1 MFKFLKKSEQQS
13 PIENSDFDAIEILI
27 LFANADGK
35 IDNNEKE
42 NIVEF
47 IKSQFPDK
55 DASSLF
61 NSLKVKSDDSISF
74 NENINE
80 LNKKLSKSE
89 KLDLLR
95 TIWNLILA
103 DGVVDKYEENLF
115 YRIGDL
121 IYIKRT
127 ELNKIKNTSIKF
139 SLRR

>member
-1 MFKFLKKSEQQS
+1 MFKFLKRSEQQS

-42 NIVEF
+42 NIVKF
-47 IKSQFPDK
+47 IKSEFPDK
-55 DASSLF
+55 NATSLF
-61 NSLKVKSDDSISF
+61 NSLKVKSDNSISF

-80 LNKKLSKSE
+80 LNKKLGKSE

-127 ELNKIKNTSIKF
+127 ELNKIKNT
-139 SLRR
+139 

>member
-1 MFKFLKKSEQQS
+1 MFRFLKRSEQQS

-47 IKSQFPDK
+47 IKSEFPDK
-55 DASSLF
+55 NATSLF
-61 NSLKVKSDDSISF
+61 NSLKVKSDNSISF

-80 LNKKLSKSE
+80 LNKKLGKSE

-127 ELNKIKNTSIKF
+127 ELNKIKNT
-139 SLRR
+139 

>member
-1 MFKFLKKSEQQS
+1 MFKFLKRSEQQLS
-13 PIENSDFDAIEILI
+13 IENSDFDAIEILI

-35 IDNNEKE
+35 IDENEKK

-55 DASSLF
+55 NATSLF
-61 NSLKVKSDDSISF
+61 NSLKVKSDNSISF

-89 KLDLLR
+89 KLDFLR

-127 ELNKIKNTSIKF
+127 ELNKIKNT
-139 SLRR
+139 

>member
-1 MFKFLKKSEQQS
+1 LFKFLKRSEQQS
-13 PIENSDFDAIEILI
+13 PIKNSDFDAIEILI

-42 NIVEF
+42 NIIEF
-47 IKSQFPDK
+47 IKTEFPDK
-55 DASSLF
+55 NATSLF
-61 NSLKVKSDDSISF
+61 HSLKVKSDNSISF

-127 ELNKIKNTSIKF
+127 ELNKIKNT
-139 SLRR
+139 

>member
-1 MFKFLKKSEQQS
+1 MFKFLKRSEQQS

-35 IDNNEKE
+35 IDNNEKK

-47 IKSQFPDK
+47 IKSEFPDK

-61 NSLKVKSDDSISF
+61 NQLKAKTDDSTSF

-80 LNKKLSKSE
+80 LNKKLNKSE

-127 ELNKIKNTSIKF
+127 ELNKIKNT
-139 SLRR
+139 

>member
-1 MFKFLKKSEQQS
+1 MFRFLKRSEQQS

-127 ELNKIKNTSIKF
+127 ELNKIKST
-139 SLRR
+139 

>member
-1 MFKFLKKSEQQS
+1 MFKFLKRSEQQS

-35 IDNNEKE
+35 IDENEKK

-55 DASSLF
+55 NATSLF
-61 NSLKVKSDDSISF
+61 NSLKVKSDNSISF

-103 DGVVDKYEENLF
+103 DGVLDKYEENLF

-127 ELNKIKNTSIKF
+127 ELNKIKNT
-139 SLRR
+139 

>member
-1 MFKFLKKSEQQS
+1 MFKFLKRSKEQS

-47 IKSQFPDK
+47 IKSEFPDK
-55 DASSLF
+55 NATSLF
-61 NSLKVKSDDSISF
+61 NNLKVKSDNSISF

-80 LNKKLSKSE
+80 LNKKLSRSE

-127 ELNKIKNTSIKF
+127 ELNKIKNT
-139 SLRR
+139 

>member
-1 MFKFLKKSEQQS
+1 MFKFLKRSEQRS

-47 IKSQFPDK
+47 IKSEFPDK
-55 DASSLF
+55 NATSLF
-61 NSLKVKSDDSISF
+61 NNLKVKSDNSISF

-80 LNKKLSKSE
+80 LNKKLSRSE

-127 ELNKIKNTSIKF
+127 ELNKIKNT
-139 SLRR
+139 

>member
-1 MFKFLKKSEQQS
+1 MFKFLKRSEQQS

-47 IKSQFPDK
+47 IKSEFPDK
-55 DASSLF
+55 NATSLF
-61 NSLKVKSDDSISF
+61 NSLKVKSDNSISF

-127 ELNKIKNTSIKF
+127 ELNKIKNT
-139 SLRR
+139 

>member
-1 MFKFLKKSEQQS
+1 MFKFLKRSEQQS

-127 ELNKIKNTSIKF
+127 ELNKIKNT
-139 SLRR
+139 

>member
-1 MFKFLKKSEQQS
+1 MFKFLKRSEQQL

-35 IDNNEKE
+35 IDENEKK

-55 DASSLF
+55 NATSLF
-61 NSLKVKSDDSISF
+61 DSLKVKSDDSISF

-89 KLDLLR
+89 KLDFLR

-127 ELNKIKNTSIKF
+127 ELNKIKNT
-139 SLRR
+139 

>member
-1 MFKFLKKSEQQS
+1 MFKFLKRSEQQS
-13 PIENSDFDAIEILI
+13 PIKNSDFDAIEILI

-42 NIVEF
+42 NIIEF
-47 IKSQFPDK
+47 IKTEFPDK
-55 DASSLF
+55 NATSLF
-61 NSLKVKSDDSISF
+61 HSLKVKSDNSISF

-127 ELNKIKNTSIKF
+127 ELNKIKNT
-139 SLRR
+139 

>member
-1 MFKFLKKSEQQS
+1 MFKFLKRSEQRS

-47 IKSQFPDK
+47 IKSEFPDK
-55 DASSLF
+55 NATSLF
-61 NSLKVKSDDSISF
+61 NNLKVKSDNSISF

-127 ELNKIKNTSIKF
+127 ELNKIKNT
-139 SLRR
+139 

>member
-1 MFKFLKKSEQQS
+1 MFKFLKRSEQQS

-35 IDNNEKE
+35 IDNNEKK

-55 DASSLF
+55 NATNLF

-127 ELNKIKNTSIKF
+127 ELNKIKNT
-139 SLRR
+139 

>member
-1 MFKFLKKSEQQS
+1 MFKFLKRSEQQL

-35 IDNNEKE
+35 IDENEKK

-55 DASSLF
+55 NATSLF
-61 NSLKVKSDDSISF
+61 NSLKVKSDNSISF

-103 DGVVDKYEENLF
+103 DGVLDKYEENLF

-127 ELNKIKNTSIKF
+127 ELNKIKNT
-139 SLRR
+139 